1 MLLCL
6 VLQVSMA
13 ALVPVLDSFQ
23 EPGGDGRPHVEA
35 LGTDSCPVQHD
46 HLSCQL
52 CQTIRTG
59 SGPLPG
65 ACSSVAWAATGSS
78 VVRETP
84 PALLSARFA
93 GPFGAR
99 APPVL

>member
-1 MLLCL
+1 VLLCL
-6 VLQVSMA
+6 VLQVSVA

-23 EPGGDGRPHVEA
+23 ESGNDGRPHVEA

-59 SGPLPG
+59 SGPLPS
-65 ACSSVAWAATGSS
+65 ACLSLAWISTGSS
-78 VVRETP
+78 VVRATP
-84 PALLSARFA
+84 PALLSARLA

-99 APPVL
+99 GPPVL